1 MFQKFHLIVTRNVIY
16 FFAYSSDLCQNSYK
30 ILISIIG
37 GNFHGSIRSNI
48 FEKDGSKALDESFEA
63 ATEKRSESKR

>member
-16 FFAYSSDLCQNSYK
+16 FFAYSSVLCQNSYK

-37 GNFHGSIRSNI
+37 GNFHGIIRSN
-48 FEKDGSKALDESFEA
+48 SL
-63 ATEKRSESKR
+63 

>member
-30 ILISIIG
+30 ILIFIIG
-37 GNFHGSIRSNI
+37 GNFHGSIRSN
-48 FEKDGSKALDESFEA
+48 SL
-63 ATEKRSESKR
+63 